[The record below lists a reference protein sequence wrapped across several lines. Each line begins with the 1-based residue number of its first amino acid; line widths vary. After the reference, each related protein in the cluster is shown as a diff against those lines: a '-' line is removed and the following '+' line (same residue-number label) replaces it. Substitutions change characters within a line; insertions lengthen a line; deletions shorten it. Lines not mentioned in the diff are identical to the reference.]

1 MDNLQKKEPHAP
13 MPASILTEGQI
24 PANVARLVEEIS
36 HLNMLE
42 ITLLTEAIATKLGI
56 PSPQESMAKFMAGG
70 FVNMGAVVA
79 SGGQV
84 GGQGPAPTSTAPAPD
99 QAAAGEK
106 KKEEKKAEEKKDI
119 FTIKLVKVADD
130 AKFKVLKEV
139 RALRPGMTVS
149 DSKKFVENLPS
160 ILKEAV
166 PKEEAQKWAEKIKE
180 AGGEVKLE

>member
-1 MDNLQKKEPHAP
+1 
-13 MPASILTEGQI
+13 
-24 PANVARLVEEIS
+24 VEEIA

-42 ITLLTEAIATKLGI
+42 VTLLTEAIAKRLGM
-56 PSPQESMAKFMAGG
+56 PSPHESLAKFMAGG
-70 FVNMGAVVA
+70 FAPMGAQVA
-79 SGGQV
+79 PGVQV
-84 GGQGPAPTSTAPAPD
+84 GAQAAQPAATAAPTPD
-99 QAAAGEK
+99 QAGEK
-106 KKEEKKAEEKKDI
+106 KKEEKKVEEKKDI